1 MDMSEYKDK
10 FIDEAR
16 EHLETVTQALLDL
29 EKDPA
34 NLNIINIILRSVH
47 TLKSS
52 SSAMEFNLITSI
64 THEIEDVLHVL
75 RTGKVVATRNTVNVL
90 FESIDILE
98 ELVRDVAE
106 NRASNVDLT
115 DLVSSLN
122 EITRGT
128 GDESENTRDENVNT
142 IENNIDRKCSYELKV
157 YIEKECPMKGIRA
170 FMVLMTIEESSGITA
185 LMPSREQIEDG
196 EFDLYFSIVINS
208 SEDPQKIKDQIM
220 LVSDVEKVELIL
232 AIKSEA
238 QIEEVEQPLN
248 VKPETQPKDVEKKKK
263 IEVIQVVDSIR
274 VHTKRLDSLMNKVGE
289 LVINKIRLV
298 QISEKHN
305 LPELKEA
312 IDQLN
317 NLTTDLQDEV
327 SQIRMVPISHVF
339 NNFPRMI
346 RDLSS
351 SMDKKIELVIEGS
364 NIKLDRTILDEIG
377 KPLVHLL
384 RNCVDHGIELLQ
396 DREKL
401 GKNPTGTIRLTAF
414 RDKQTVNITV
424 EDDGKGIDPV
434 KLRNT
439 AIEKGLI
446 TEEIARSM
454 SDEETFNLIF
464 TPGFS
469 TAKEVTDVSG
479 RGVGL
484 DVVKTKIASL
494 RGEIKIESTLDV
506 GTRITL
512 KLPISLAIVKA
523 LMVNLNE
530 KIYAIPLSNVVE
542 TLNVKQDEIKTLNGQ
557 MVTVVQNQVLPLL
570 SLADMFG
577 EPNNDSPD
585 LNIVIV
591 EKNEKHT
598 GLIVDSFIR
607 LQEIVIKSFD
617 STIERMKGFSG
628 ATILGDGDVVL
639 IMDVNSIVA
648 LNQ

>member
-1 MDMSEYKDK
+1 MDVSEYKGK
-10 FIDEAR
+10 FIDEAQ
-16 EHLETVTQALLDL
+16 EHLKAVGQALLDL

-34 NLNIINIILRSVH
+34 DLDIINIILRSVH

-52 SSAMEFNLITSI
+52 SAAMEFNFIVDL
-64 THEIEDVLHVL
+64 THEIENVLHVL
-75 RTGKVVATRNTVNVL
+75 RNGNVVAGRNTIDVL
-90 FESIDILE
+90 FESIDTLE

-106 NRASNVDLT
+106 DRTRDIDLT
-115 DLVSSLN
+115 DLIRSLN
-122 EITRGT
+122 EITRNT
-128 GDESENTRDENVNT
+128 GDEYVNT
-142 IENNIDRKCSYELKV
+142 NDEDVNTVGNNINGTCSYELKV

-170 FMVLMTIEESSGITA
+170 FMVLMSIEECSEIIA
-185 LMPSREQIEDG
+185 LTPSREQIEDG
-196 EFDLYFSIVINS
+196 EFDPYFSIVINS
-208 SEDPQKIKDQIM
+208 NEDPQNIKDRIG

-238 QIEEVEQPLN
+238 QIGEVEQTLN

-263 IEVIQVVDSIR
+263 IEVVQVVDSIR
-274 VHTKRLDSLMNKVGE
+274 VHTKQLDNLMNKVGE
-289 LVINKIRLV
+289 LLINKIRLV

-312 IDQLN
+312 IGQLN
-317 NLTTDLQDEV
+317 NLTIDLQDEV
-327 SQIRMVPISHVF
+327 SQIRMVPINHVF

-346 RDLSS
+346 RDLSN

-384 RNCVDHGIELLQ
+384 RNCADHGIELMQ

-424 EDDGKGIDPV
+424 EDDGKGIDPY

-454 SDEETFNLIF
+454 SDEESINLIF

-484 DVVKTKIASL
+484 DVVKTKIASM

-523 LMVNLNE
+523 LMVNLNN

-557 MVTVVQNQVLPLL
+557 MVAVVQDQVLPLL

-585 LNIVIV
+585 VNIVIV

-628 ATILGDGDVVL
+628 ATILGDGNVVL
-639 IMDVNSIVA
+639 IMDINSIVTW
-648 LNQ
+648 NQ